1 MSTRVFHSL
10 HRLRNVAQ
18 NTASHQP
25 QSSNWQPTAAAPQSP
40 QSAQPDQTFAARL
53 PPSALY
59 STSPPCTP
67 SVVAPVAFFPNSTP
81 AQGPRT
87 PVLSSPEPPAS
98 ARFFTTAVIEERR
111 PSFPNV
117 AVQLPNR
124 SGNSHR
130 PDLNPTPYTTPPSPR
145 YAPHQPPQS
154 ANDQED
160 WRDTLNTLGQP
171 HFIRE
176 YTLSS
181 FLSALKRRDT
191 RDAWGTFMKMKDS
204 PSFASLSAKDYNYL
218 MQLLRRTS
226 HKFGQDDSERL
237 EALELVFSHMQ
248 KVGVQALTPSY
259 VILATAYAQAGNLR
273 KVEHLFAE
281 VERLG
286 LEPPK
291 VKDAILVV
299 ALAKSN
305 RAGEAETLFR
315 HILSTHPSIPR
326 IELMGAYNSIL
337 ESYAHHTDHSHLANW
352 FTAVREFSIVPDG
365 LTYDILIDHYCTRF
379 EIDSARKYL
388 GVKQTLGFIPTT
400 RSYNS
405 LVRALLRNN
414 RHADVLAV
422 FQEMADLSVPAN
434 TTTYNY
440 VLASYEGANRPQ
452 AVWRVYISMLRAK
465 LIPKRSTWAS
475 LAKGIGPNNEDLTED
490 IAAAG
495 GQPSRVLFRH
505 LMDGY
510 RYLSD
515 SKGVT
520 AVLQQ
525 YRFHHGRNPTRWP
538 LTLDLFN
545 TALSCYCE
553 CGEESLAIA
562 TFDEMRTMRRLDV
575 NRFAY
580 NAMISMYARNL
591 NLRDAGMARTYFDM
605 MVRDGVVA
613 DGFSYN
619 QMLNA
624 VWSPGAPLGA
634 EAFEYVEMFVKNG
647 GDRSSDA
654 TWKRDT
660 VLARALRVVAEGGSV
675 EDGMERVRRGGIVLP
690 LENTVGNHH
699 HAAELIGHDLEREL
713 DASDDELS
721 PVHTTKGLHLLK
733 DEEAVDETSSSNG
746 SEGAGWTKSP
756 QRMTSSAGTT
766 PKSGSPL
773 LEEAGLPT
781 ENNAFMRRVHDD
793 VTNTSQFYA

>member
-1 MSTRVFHSL
+1 MSTRVIHSL

-40 QSAQPDQTFAARL
+40 QTPQPDQTFVVQRF

-59 STSPPCTP
+59 STTPQFAP
-67 SVVAPVAFFPNSTP
+67 SVVAPVAFFTNSSP

-87 PVLSSPEPPAS
+87 PILSAPEPPA
-98 ARFFTTAVIEERR
+98 ARFFSTAVIDERS
-111 PSFPNV
+111 PSYKNV
-117 AVQLPNR
+117 AVQPPNR
-124 SGNSHR
+124 SHR
-130 PDLNPTPYTTPPSPR
+130 PNLDPTPYTPPPSPR
-145 YAPHQPPQS
+145 YSPHQPPPS
-154 ANDQED
+154 GNDQED
-160 WRDTLNTLGQP
+160 WRDALNNLGQP

-181 FLSALKRRDT
+181 FLAALKRRDT
-191 RDAWGTFMKMKDS
+191 RDAWGIFMKMKDS
-204 PSFASLSAKDYNYL
+204 PSFASLGAKDYNYL

-237 EALELVFSHMQ
+237 EALELVFTHMQ
-248 KVGVQALTPSY
+248 RVGVQALTPSY

-286 LEPPK
+286 LDPPK

-299 ALAKSN
+299 AMAKSN

-315 HILSTHPSIPR
+315 HILATHPTIAR

-352 FTAVREFSIVPDG
+352 FAAVREFSIVPDG

-414 RHADVLAV
+414 RHADVLDV
-422 FQEMADLSVPAN
+422 FEEMADLSVPAN

-475 LAKGIGPNNEDLTED
+475 LAKGIGPNNEELTED

-525 YRFHHGRNPTRWP
+525 YKFHHGRNPMRWP

-553 CGEESLAIA
+553 CGEEPLAIA
-562 TFDEMRTMRRLDV
+562 TFEEMRTMRRLEV

-580 NAMISMYARNL
+580 NAMISMYARNPV
-591 NLRDAGMARTYFDM
+591 LRDAGKARTYFEM
-605 MVRDGVVA
+605 MVRDGVVP

-624 VWSPGAPLGA
+624 VWGPGSPLGH

-660 VLARALRVVAEGGSV
+660 VLARALRVVADGGSV
-675 EDGMERVRRGGIVLP
+675 EDGIAKVRRGGIVLP
-690 LENTVGNHH
+690 LENTVGNHNH
-699 HAAELIGHDLEREL
+699 VVELIGHDLEREL
-713 DASDDELS
+713 DASDDEGMVS
-721 PVHTTKGLHLLK
+721 PVHSTKGLHLLK
-733 DEEAVDETSSSNG
+733 DEEAVDEAASSNG
-746 SEGAGWTKSP
+746 SEAAGWTQSAH
-756 QRMTSSAGTT
+756 RMTSSAGTT
-766 PKSGSPL
+766 PKSASPL